1 MKRKCNWIKKN
12 SKCHS
17 AFFLGIRQNR
27 TAAATRATHFSS
39 ENREPELQLEK
50 EGRVKNQIKER
61 RRESLLWILKFTGV
75 EGHNLQCY
83 ISVIRRLVALK
94 KSEKLVL
101 VCICLSWYLLTFG
114 SFWKLISNRKILTSN
129 DKRTYSSCI
138 ETFFSSFHVC
148 IGLNLQQSK
157 YRNACADKVT
167 WTDKDKN
174 LRVEVSSMYLSF
186 FQRDQF
192 RNGIETF
199 P

>member
-101 VCICLSWYLLTFG
+101 LCICLSWYLLTFG
-114 SFWKLISNRKILTSN
+114 SFWKLISNRKSLTGN

-138 ETFFSSFHVC
+138 E
-148 IGLNLQQSK
+148 N
-157 YRNACADKVT
+157 
-167 WTDKDKN
+167 
-174 LRVEVSSMYLSF
+174 SF
-186 FQRDQF
+186 FYFWMFVLGSIYYKVNTEMHAQTKWPGQRIRICELKSHPCIF
-192 RNGIETF
+192 HFFKKTSLEF

>member
-1 MKRKCNWIKKN
+1 MPSSSASDRTEQQQQPEPPTFQVRTVNLSYNLKRKDESRIKSRRGEEREPFMNFKVYW
-12 SKCHS
+12 SGRSQFAMLHKCHKKT
-17 AFFLGIRQNR
+17 FCF
-27 TAAATRATHFSS
+27 
-39 ENREPELQLEK
+39 E
-50 EGRVKNQIKER
+50 
-61 RRESLLWILKFTGV
+61 
-75 EGHNLQCY
+75 
-83 ISVIRRLVALK
+83 
-94 KSEKLVL
+94 KSEMRV

-186 FQRDQF
+186 FF
-192 RNGIETF
+192 KETSLEMV
-199 P
+199 

>member
-61 RRESLLWILKFTGV
+61 REREPFMNFKVYWSGRSQFAMLHKCHKKTFCF
-75 EGHNLQCY
+75 E
-83 ISVIRRLVALK
+83 
-94 KSEKLVL
+94 KSEMRV

-114 SFWKLISNRKILTSN
+114 SFWKLISNRKSLTSK
-129 DKRTYSSCI
+129 DKWTFSSCI
-138 ETFFSSFHVC
+138 ETFFSTFHVC

-186 FQRDQF
+186 FSKR
-192 RNGIETF
+192 
-199 P
+199 PV

>member
-83 ISVIRRLVALK
+83 ISVIRRLFALK
-94 KSEKLVL
+94 KKGKACSMHLFIMIFAYFE
-101 VCICLSWYLLTFG
+101 Y
-114 SFWKLISNRKILTSN
+114 FWKLISNRKSLTSK
-129 DKRTYSSCI
+129 DKWTFSSCI
-138 ETFFSSFHVC
+138 ETFFSTFHVC

-192 RNGIETF
+192 RCGIETF